1 MDLTAPHD
9 GFVYAAY
16 GLSFVVLAVTI
27 ALNARRAQVTARRL
41 AELEGRHVP
50 RRRATPRSVSA

>member
-1 MDLTAPHD
+1 MDLTAPHA

-16 GLSFVVLAVTI
+16 GLSLVVLAVTI
-27 ALNARRAQVTARRL
+27 ALNARRAQATARRL
-41 AELEGRHVP
+41 AELEGRQVP